1 MTIEVQRN
9 DHFNAENAVL
19 TASRALLGMVARSLA
34 PTLEA
39 VTLPQFRVLV
49 LLSSNGP
56 MRTGALAERMN
67 ANPSTFTRFMDKL
80 VTADWVTRT
89 LNPESRR
96 EILVELTPEGHQLVD
111 SVSRNRMA
119 EIHTVIATLSEK
131 EIATVVTALALFNR
145 AAGETPAD
153 DLLTLGI

>member
-1 MTIEVQRN
+1 MTIKGQRN
-9 DHFNAENAVL
+9 DHLNAENTVL

-34 PTLEA
+34 PTLEV

-56 MRTGALAERMN
+56 LRTGALAERMN

-80 VTADWVTRT
+80 VTAGWVTRA

-96 EILVELTPEGHQLVD
+96 EILVELTQEGHQIVE
-111 SVSRNRMA
+111 SVSRNRMG
-119 EIHTVIATLSEK
+119 EIHAVMTTLSEE
-131 EIATVVTALALFNR
+131 EITTLVTALTLFNR